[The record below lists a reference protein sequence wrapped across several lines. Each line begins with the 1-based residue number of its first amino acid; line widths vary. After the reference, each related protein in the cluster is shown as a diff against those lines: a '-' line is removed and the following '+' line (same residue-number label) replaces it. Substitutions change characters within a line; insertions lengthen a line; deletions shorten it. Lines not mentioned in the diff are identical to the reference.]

1 MIVVKLPF
9 PDASLFPNRRNGQ
22 HWGKTNDAKVSAH
35 ETAFFSTKQVSGGY
49 VPPDGFIPLSV
60 LFVTPTRHRRDWDGM
75 AGAFKAYQDGMAA
88 ALGIDDSRFK
98 PVLVDWV
105 EGKKPGA
112 CIVAVGVQIISSQ
125 VIA

>member
-1 MIVVKLPF
+1 MIVKMPF

-22 HWGKTNDAKVSAH
+22 HWGKTNAAKEIAKDG
-35 ETAFFSTKQVSGGY
+35 AYWATKEACAGY

-125 VIA
+125 VVA